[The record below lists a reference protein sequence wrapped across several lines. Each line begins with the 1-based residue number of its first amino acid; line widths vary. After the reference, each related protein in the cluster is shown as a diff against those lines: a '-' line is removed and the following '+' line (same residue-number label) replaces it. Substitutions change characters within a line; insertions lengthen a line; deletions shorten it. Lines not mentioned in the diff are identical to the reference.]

1 MDLLTSLLRRTT
13 CSIQTGRS
21 HRSTR
26 HKPQVRWVVA
36 LLDFWP
42 LFLSW
47 PFLIAA
53 ACCRWSRNRVRPPFG
68 TYAGKLRSPD
78 AESEAEANSSSTAQK
93 LRPHCRRPVVTFEG
107 AYLLTQSIQTHI
119 PYIHPTLMV
128 PIYTDVQSIE
138 LNARAV
144 SRKRV
149 CFLPK
154 MRQFPASAAK

>member
-1 MDLLTSLLRRTT
+1 MFVAGGRSAICLSDLLGRQEIGDGQTSQ
-13 CSIQTGRS
+13 SS
-21 HRSTR
+21 HLFYLSLF
-26 HKPQVRWVVA
+26 PGGVA
-36 LLDFWP
+36 
-42 LFLSW
+42 
-47 PFLIAA
+47 
-53 ACCRWSRNRVRPPFG
+53 
-68 TYAGKLRSPD
+68 
-78 AESEAEANSSSTAQK
+78 
-93 LRPHCRRPVVTFEG
+93 FEG